1 MSNYLQRTKLIQLMA
16 IPFNQ
21 RSQQEIKDLE
31 YYMKCFNP
39 NLGQLE
45 DEEKVNI
52 YKEVCKY
59 MKIECFKQDDIVYQH
74 GTEGDKFYLLLEGEI
89 DGYLPDNQE
98 KELVL
103 VNQIKIS
110 ESFGQK
116 SLIYKQPRLR
126 TMIAQKDSVC
136 GVLLANEFLQ
146 ILKKSFSLQET
157 QQINFLWELPYF
169 NKLDF
174 KQVKRLHSACTFE
187 IITQNQQVFREDIDM
202 VTSFYIVKSGDFAI
216 YKKLKSKQ
224 GIEQDS
230 QFNES
235 QQEQQ
240 MMKSQKL
247 INKKIYSLN
256 QCEFFGLNDIIKS
269 NTKRSYSVQCLSK
282 QGEIFV
288 LSKDLFYLIVM
299 DNPESASYIQIIN
312 KKQTTNLENLISNL
326 QVNQSIDSSTS
337 TPNQTPLQDGQDSPS
352 QDFTPIN
359 ISQFYKQ
366 SQRFSEK
373 IQIKYDENH
382 QIILSK
388 NTIDSLHSSQNGD
401 ELNDSLKQQ
410 QGELKYTP
418 FTRKNRKKQITIQPQ
433 NSYSNKNMLEVL
445 ANKEDRRKSYSPNE
459 ITKDLIDQLYN
470 LNKKSQ
476 NMRSSLTQIP
486 QNILSSPKNA
496 LNISEDARKIK
507 SFVHLPQDDQ
517 KLQRS
522 DISYG
527 EIENNPKKLS
537 ENIQYSF
544 TNLSDK
550 KIETSKE
557 ILLPQKQLLGLQ
569 NNELYADI
577 HSQQKNQQIFNH
589 LTERNDKIIS
599 VGKTSIGECGE
610 QQNQNKIQENHII
623 TISIPGNK
631 NDTTQILNEQ
641 TSANL
646 SQIQEKQNTQNKSL
660 PQILINQ
667 IQKEQIPQQQ
677 ILEVGQPTLRHLE
690 EEDLLLQN
698 FKQNLNK
705 QNAFIS
711 CYSYLP
717 SISTYFMK
725 KKENP
730 IDLMTLAHH
739 TKTQISANPRIQQID
754 IQKHQLNRKLKQG
767 LNKSQ
772 EDISLI
778 NQSNDDRLMTSQI
791 AQNQSQEIIQSKMN
805 KLTNNPNHNQNQETQ
820 YLPQVV
826 KPNLQN
832 TEYPFQSSYYHNSR
846 PRMNANSLHYQTN
859 YQNRSQNNSQSF
871 TTKNNNYNSQ
881 TRFQSQNNLQSQTSF
896 EKKSPLAIPRST
908 SQELQTKVSQSPIK
922 SMQAEKEYLKKMSK
936 PSFLLGEKPKK
947 EVIGVFNADFF
958 TSLKGKFIKQFTYNP
973 QIFKDIQRYKFEDFL
988 KKHLH
993 DGPLSDYLKNKGTVD
1008 SYNQKK
1014 KDLEDFKRQKKIV
1027 EDIAT
1032 NAIESL
1038 KYFHRQQMRKSQGLL
1053 STNHQDQK
1061 PNIFMSNN
1069 SKLNSLSLQYPQ
1081 QNLNKSQSPL
1091 RKSAEN
1097 INFQNSPLKQQLNI
1111 QRKSIPNQ
1119 NMHRHTRSQQ
1129 DLITSNQNNGF
1140 YNIQQGTQSP
1150 ITLNKNINNRKKKTQ
1165 LNFMLGNH
1173 GIQNQNKPIRL
1184 HSLTNQ
1190 HKGSRQSF
1198 QFNNQSQL

>member
-1 MSNYLQRTKLIQLMA
+1 MSNYLQRTKLIQLLA

-21 RSQQEIKDLE
+21 RSQQENIDLE
-31 YYMKCFNP
+31 YYIKCFNP

-45 DEEKVNI
+45 NDERTSI
-52 YKEVCKY
+52 YKEVLKH
-59 MKIECFKQDDIVYQH
+59 MKIECFKQGDIVYHH
-74 GTEGDKFYLLLEGEI
+74 GTEGDKFYLVLEGEI

-98 KELVL
+98 NELVL
-103 VNQIKIS
+103 VNQVKIS
-110 ESFGQK
+110 EGFGQK

-126 TMIAQKDSVC
+126 TMIAQRDSVC

-146 ILKKSFSLQET
+146 ILKKPFSLQET

-174 KQVKRLHSACTFE
+174 KQVKRLHSACSFE
-187 IITQNQQVFREDIDM
+187 IIQQNQQVFREDLDM
-202 VTSFYIVKSGDFAI
+202 VTNFYIVKSGDFAI
-216 YKKLKSKQ
+216 YKKLKSRQ
-224 GIEQDS
+224 NAEQDS
-230 QFNES
+230 QQND
-235 QQEQQ
+235 QEQQ

-256 QCEFFGLNDIIKS
+256 QCEFFGLNDIIKQ
-269 NTKRSYSVQCLSK
+269 NTKRSYSVQCVSK

-299 DNPESASYIQIIN
+299 DNPETASYIQVVN
-312 KKQTTNLENLISNL
+312 KKQTTNLENFISNL
-326 QVNQSIDSSTS
+326 QTNQSVDSSTS

-359 ISQFYKQ
+359 ISQFYRQ

-388 NTIDSLHSSQNGD
+388 CTIDSLQSSHNDD
-401 ELNDSLKQQ
+401 ELNDSLNQQ
-410 QGELKYTP
+410 QNELKITP
-418 FTRKNRKKQITIQPQ
+418 FKRKTRKKQITIQPQ
-433 NSYSNKNMLEVL
+433 NLYGNKNMLEVL

-476 NMRSSLTQIP
+476 NIRQSLTQIP
-486 QNILSSPKNA
+486 SNNLSSPKNG
-496 LNISEDARKIK
+496 LNFGEDAKRIK
-507 SFVHLPQDDQ
+507 SFAHLPQDDYKQQ
-517 KLQRS
+517 KS
-522 DISYG
+522 EISFN
-527 EIENNPKKLS
+527 EIENEKKPQKSS
-537 ENIQYSF
+537 EHLQYSF
-544 TNLSDK
+544 SNLIDK
-550 KIETSKE
+550 KNEINKE
-557 ILLPQKQLLGLQ
+557 IPKTQLLGLQ
-569 NNELYADI
+569 NNEQNTDI
-577 HSQQKNQQIFNH
+577 KNQQQSQQIFNH
-589 LTERNDKIIS
+589 LSEKS
-599 VGKTSIGECGE
+599 GKLILEEKASLAESRE
-610 QQNQNKIQENHII
+610 KQNQNQIQENNII
-623 TISIPGNK
+623 TISIPENK
-631 NDTTQILNEQ
+631 NDITQTQNEQ
-641 TSANL
+641 NQANSL
-646 SQIQEKQNTQNKSL
+646 QIQEKQNTQDQFL
-660 PQILINQ
+660 PQILVNQ
-667 IQKEQIPQQQ
+667 TQTEQKSFQ
-677 ILEVGQPTLRHLE
+677 ILERGQHTLRHLE
-690 EEDLLLQN
+690 EEDQLLHN

-730 IDLMTLAHH
+730 IDLMTKTHH
-739 TKTQISANPRIQQID
+739 TKTQISANPRIQEID
-754 IQKHQLNRKLKQG
+754 IQKHQINRKLKQR

-778 NQSNDDRLMTSQI
+778 NQSSDDRIMTSQI
-791 AQNQSQEIIQSKMN
+791 AQDQSQDIIQSHMK
-805 KLTNNPNHNQNQETQ
+805 KFYNNYSHDHNQETQ
-820 YLPQVV
+820 QLPSVQ

-832 TEYPFQSSYYHNSR
+832 TEIPFQSSYYHNPR
-846 PRMNANSLHYQTN
+846 PRMNASSLHYQTN
-859 YQNRSQNNSQSF
+859 YQSKSQSDNQSF
-871 TTKNNNYNSQ
+871 TTKNNSQ
-881 TRFQSQNNLQSQTSF
+881 NTQNRFQSQNNIQSQTSF
-896 EKKSPLAIPRST
+896 EKKSPLPFPRST
-908 SQELQTKVSQSPIK
+908 SQEQQTKASQSPIK
-922 SMQAEKEYLKKMSK
+922 QQQADKEYIKKMSK

-993 DGPLSDYLKNKGTVD
+993 DGPLSDYLKNKGTIE
-1008 SYNQKK
+1008 SQNQKK
-1014 KDLEDFKRQKKIV
+1014 KDQEDFKRQKKIV

-1032 NAIESL
+1032 SAIESL

-1053 STNHQDQK
+1053 STNHLDQK
-1061 PNIFMSNN
+1061 ANVFMSNS
-1069 SKLNSLSLQYPQ
+1069 SKLNSLNLQHPQ

-1097 INFQNSPLKQQLNI
+1097 IIFQNSPLQPNLGI
-1111 QRKSIPNQ
+1111 QRNSVPNQ

-1129 DLITSNQNNGF
+1129 DLITLNQNQGF
-1140 YNIQQGTQSP
+1140 QNIQQRGQSP
-1150 ITLNKNINNRKKKTQ
+1150 IAVNQNINSRKKKTQ

-1173 GIQNQNKPIRL
+1173 GIQNKNQPIRL

-1190 HKGSRQSF
+1190 HKGSKQSF
-1198 QFNNQSQL
+1198 QFNNQSQI